1 MKTHKNSHIFFFSI
15 YFNMYKHPE
24 QVEYMNDKQKGN
36 VNQLSTSGWCLHAA
50 SKYCTKQSTFT
61 EHCSNLAVPNLQ
73 LSQWLQLTWAGLH
86 VDVHRLMITGSH
98 RPAKHCRLCQ
108 GKSTASNSKHTHNL
122 LSKEDESVKL
132 AFSLSL
138 SFNWRWGDRVD
149 KNTGVEIKE
158 LQVWTPNLGIKRP
171 PDPPPWW
178 THCLVLWMRWKNS
191 STVHCR

>member
-1 MKTHKNSHIFFFSI
+1 
-15 YFNMYKHPE
+15 MYKHPE

-132 AFSLSL
+132 AFSLS
-138 SFNWRWGDRVD
+138 R
-149 KNTGVEIKE
+149 
-158 LQVWTPNLGIKRP
+158 
-171 PDPPPWW
+171 
-178 THCLVLWMRWKNS
+178 S
-191 STVHCR
+191 STGGGVTEWIKTLESRSRSCKFEPQTWALNVPQTHPHGGLTA